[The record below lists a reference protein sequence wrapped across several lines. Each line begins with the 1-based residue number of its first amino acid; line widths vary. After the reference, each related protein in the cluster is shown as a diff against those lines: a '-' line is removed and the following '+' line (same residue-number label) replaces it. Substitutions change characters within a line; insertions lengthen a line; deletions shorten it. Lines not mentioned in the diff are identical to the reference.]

1 MYPILFKIG
10 PLTIHTYGVM
20 IALGFIAAITL
31 AIHLGR
37 NEGIAK
43 EKILDIG
50 FYMLL
55 SAIIGSRLFFVII
68 EYEYF
73 IKNPSDILKIWEGGL
88 VFYGGLFLA
97 IIVLLIY
104 LRKNSLPVFKTLD
117 LLSPSLALGHAIGR
131 LGCFSAGCCHGKPTD
146 LPWGV
151 VFNDPHTLAIRGIY
165 LHPTQLYESFAEF
178 MIFIFLMFLR
188 KRKSFD
194 GRVFWTYVLL
204 YSVARFI
211 IEIFRGDRARG
222 FIYSD
227 FSVAQGISAVLFLT
241 SITFLILKSGKKA

>member
-37 NEGIAK
+37 KEGIAK

-50 FYMLL
+50 FYILL

-117 LLSPSLALGHAIGR
+117 LLSP
-131 LGCFSAGCCHGKPTD
+131 
-146 LPWGV
+146 
-151 VFNDPHTLAIRGIY
+151 
-165 LHPTQLYESFAEF
+165 
-178 MIFIFLMFLR
+178 
-188 KRKSFD
+188 
-194 GRVFWTYVLL
+194 
-204 YSVARFI
+204 AR
-211 IEIFRGDRARG
+211 
-222 FIYSD
+222 
-227 FSVAQGISAVLFLT
+227 
-241 SITFLILKSGKKA
+241 